1 MPCRGHSIGIAL
13 AACAGVPRSL
23 VAGGGALRGRGGRA
37 VASCAHGTA
46 RAQHSSS
53 RELERALDRRRGRF
67 SRKKR
72 GNGEGAPL
80 PKGDERRAFFSS
92 IRYPPTPTDHLVT
105 RLTDLAP
112 LSNKERRANN
122 LKISSIGKATFALT
136 DVVAPARRQ
145 NRSISAI

>member
-1 MPCRGHSIGIAL
+1 MTENKKHSRQFRKNFVATI
-13 AACAGVPRSL
+13 L
-23 VAGGGALRGRGGRA
+23 VKRRQVCGGGAAAQLPRAPMGRPA
-37 VASCAHGTA
+37 PNTA
-46 RAQHSSS
+46 RA
-53 RELERALDRRRGRF
+53 ERALDRRRGRF

-80 PKGDERRAFFSS
+80 PKRDERRAFFSS
-92 IRYPPTPTDHLVT
+92 IRYHPTPTDHLVT

-122 LKISSIGKATFALT
+122 LKISSIGKATIALT

-145 NRSISAI
+145 NGSISAI